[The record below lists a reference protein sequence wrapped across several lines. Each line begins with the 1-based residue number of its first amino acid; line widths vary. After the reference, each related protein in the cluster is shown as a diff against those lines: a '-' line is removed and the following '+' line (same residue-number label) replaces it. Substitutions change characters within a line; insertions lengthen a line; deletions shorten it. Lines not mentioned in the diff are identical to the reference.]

1 VDPTYLAY
9 VANEVGVP
17 ATFIKRANEVNL
29 AMPAYV
35 VKRVIAG
42 AGGSVKGKSVVVV
55 GVSYKANVADTRET
69 PAASVIDL
77 LRGAGA
83 SVSWHDPLVGSWR
96 GESSAELG
104 ASDVAVVVTKHDVV
118 SLADIKKSAYVF
130 DCTGLI
136 PGADGI

>member
-1 VDPTYLAY
+1 LAY

-29 AMPAYV
+29 AMPTYV

-42 AGGSVKGKSVVVV
+42 TGGSVKGKSVVVV

-69 PAASVIDL
+69 PAASIIDL
-77 LRGAGA
+77 LREVGAT
-83 SVSWHDPLVGSWR
+83 VTWHDPLVGSWR
-96 GESSAELG
+96 GESSTELG
-104 ASDVAVVVTKHDVV
+104 ACDVAVVVTKHDVV
-118 SLADIKKSAYVF
+118 SIADIKKSSYFF